1 MPENRFEAA
10 RAAAL
15 PASDEEELSVGSASV
30 PSGSS
35 DLVYHRLCPAAEIKE
50 GEPRAFTVNGTHL
63 AVFRH
68 NGAFHAVDNRCPH
81 MGYPFSKGTV
91 KDGILICHWH
101 HWQFDLKTGGCFV
114 GGGDDVRTFSVE
126 VRDGDLFVGLSAG
139 EAEEARRRMIARGE
153 RALQQGLKEASSFL
167 IAKAVTALRT
177 AGATPKEIVRQGLL
191 YGVTR
196 TNEGWSSGVAILTIG
211 ANMWDEVDP
220 EDHNLFLVH
229 GLTQIG
235 RRTAGRSNRRRQFP
249 LPGGETHDVET
260 LKRWFR
266 RFVDQR
272 DVTGAERIL
281 MTLYDRGLPKSV
293 IADFIFTTATD
304 SYFKGDGH
312 ALDFGNKTL
321 EALDFVDWEGAVE
334 ILRPSVIDLIVRD
347 RHEETALWSESVPLL
362 EDVFSRLDEVWTDN
376 QNQRAD
382 LDISAFAQTLLGDDL
397 RTVVSAVEAKLREG
411 VACTDICRAMTYAG
425 AIRTARFHLKNE
437 GDWHAVAN
445 LYSYAHAL
453 YRAFHIAPSRDLLRG
468 IFHGAVYTN
477 LIRWLNMPSAR
488 VPKPGEGTGE
498 RYKGPAQ
505 MLDRLQEFADFQKVY
520 EAELLVNQYLAEGHD
535 VPCLRRTLTHI
546 LLREDAEL
554 HMFQALEAAY
564 RHYDLSSDPEEK
576 RIHLLAA
583 TRYITA
589 QKVMK
594 GILWSTEN
602 AERLQRGEL
611 LSEREDDN

>member
-1 MPENRFEAA
+1 MAENRFEFA

-15 PASDEEELSVGSASV
+15 PAEDEEVRSAQTFGGSGDV
-30 PSGSS
+30 
-35 DLVYHRLCPAAEIKE
+35 VYHRLCPAAEVKE
-50 GEPRAFTVNGTHL
+50 GEPRAFTINGTHL

-68 NGAFHAVDNRCPH
+68 NGEVRAVDNRCPH

-114 GGGDDVRTFSVE
+114 GGGDDVRVFPVE
-126 VRDGDLFVGLSAG
+126 ARGDDLYVGLSPG
-139 EAEEARRRMIARGE
+139 EQEEARRRMIARGE
-153 RALQQGLKEASSFL
+153 RALQQGLKDASSFL
-167 IAKAVTALRT
+167 IAKAITAFRA
-177 AGATPKEIVRQGLL
+177 AGGTPKDIVRQGLL

-196 TNEGWSSGVAILTIG
+196 TNEGWSSGVAILTIA
-211 ANMWDEVDP
+211 ANMWDEVAP
-220 EDHNLFLVH
+220 EDQNLFLVH

-249 LPGGETHDVET
+249 LPGAEAQDVET

-281 MTLYDRGLPKSV
+281 MTLADRGLPKSV
-293 IADFIFTTATD
+293 IADFIFTTSTD

-321 EALDFVDWEGAVE
+321 EALDFIDWEGAVE
-334 ILRPSVIDLIVRD
+334 VLRPIVIDLIVRD
-347 RHEETALWSESVPLL
+347 RHEETALWAESVPLL
-362 EDVFSRLDEVWTDN
+362 EDVFARLDEVWTDN
-376 QNQRAD
+376 QNRRAD

-397 RTVVSAVEAKLREG
+397 RAVVTAVETKLREG
-411 VACTDICRAMTYAG
+411 ASCTDICRALTYAG

-445 LYSYAHAL
+445 LYSYGHAL

-477 LIRWLNMPSAR
+477 LIRWLNMPAAR

-498 RYKGPAQ
+498 RYKNPAQ
-505 MLDRLQEFADFQKVY
+505 MLDRFQEFADFQKVY

-535 VPCLRRTLTHI
+535 IARLRQTLTHI
-546 LLREDAEL
+546 MLREDAEL

-564 RHYDLSSDPEEK
+564 RHYDLSNDPEEK